1 MKYLNFGIQTKKKHR
16 MKNWTYL
23 CIITLGLVLTACN
36 DKSNNKYDKKN
47 PQESQT
53 TENKVKENSNTNSVE
68 AENREALDMELE
80 ANREVSIPNNEVV
93 STACD
98 CFEIANVALD
108 DLLSKHSPK
117 EIANN
122 PKIMK
127 DFEKKLDQTKG
138 AENCDRLMNEIDQK
152 YKNPQDFLKI
162 CPAAQKIMTKMMKIR
177 S

>member
-1 MKYLNFGIQTKKKHR
+1 MNK
-16 MKNWTYL
+16 WTYL
-23 CIITLGLVLTACN
+23 CIVTLGLGFAACN
-36 DKSNNKYDKKN
+36 AKSDNSEGKKN
-47 PQESQT
+47 PQHASPQE
-53 TENKVKENSNTNSVE
+53 KVEENSNYRSIE
-68 AENREALDMELE
+68 PEYSEPLDMESE
-80 ANREVSIPNNEVV
+80 ANQDESIPNKDVV

-138 AENCDRLMNEIDQK
+138 AENCDKLMKEIDRK

-162 CPAAQKIMTKMMKIR
+162 CPAAQKIMTKMMKIG

>member
-1 MKYLNFGIQTKKKHR
+1 MNI
-16 MKNWTYL
+16 WTYL
-23 CIITLGLVLTACN
+23 CILTLGLGLTACN
-36 DKSNNKYDKKN
+36 EKSDNPEGTKN
-47 PQESQT
+47 PQ
-53 TENKVKENSNTNSVE
+53 KVSPQEKMEENSNNLSIE
-68 AENREALDMELE
+68 PDYSEPLDMESE
-80 ANREVSIPNNEVV
+80 ATQDESIPNKDAG

-138 AENCDRLMNEIDQK
+138 AENCDKLMKEINRK

-162 CPAAQKIMTKMMKIR
+162 CPAAQKLMTKIMKIG